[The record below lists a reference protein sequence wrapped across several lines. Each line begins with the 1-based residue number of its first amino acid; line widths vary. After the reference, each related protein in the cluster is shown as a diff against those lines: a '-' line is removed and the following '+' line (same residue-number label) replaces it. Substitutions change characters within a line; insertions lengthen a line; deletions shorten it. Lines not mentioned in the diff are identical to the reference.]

1 MKCAIVLAVMSAL
14 VAVPALAFEAQQ
26 GPAVKAS
33 TVKPPG
39 SNSQPDR
46 PRSPSA
52 AGVPRLAAMPDS
64 QPDRPRSPS
73 AAGVPRLAARAER
86 GSQATRTAPP
96 TITLK
101 EKRES
106 VRRERHGAANV
117 FEGGKITVTATGNT
131 LSATLTDTA
140 NAYAYILCHS
150 YAGALLHL
158 EQEFE
163 VTPSDPKYGWVV
175 LTMSVK
181 VDGHLRTD
189 INGGASLKIASATV
203 QPAGGGEALG
213 LALSPRQMGGV
224 QGSLRVLEEAS
235 STPQVVPAGRFLLV
249 ADFVVEATADHIC
262 KGHGEVDFA
271 PDSPEGAWAW
281 PDPASEKIDTKDFGL
296 TVTVKADT
304 P

>member
-1 MKCAIVLAVMSAL
+1 MKCAIVLSVMSAL
-14 VAVPALAFEAQQ
+14 VAVPALALEAQQ

-39 SNSQPDR
+39 SNSQPDK

-52 AGVPRLAAMPDS
+52 AGVPRLASMA
-64 QPDRPRSPS
+64 Q
-73 AAGVPRLAARAER
+73 G

-96 TITLK
+96 KITLK
-101 EKRES
+101 EKQES
-106 VRRERHGAANV
+106 VKRERHGAANV
-117 FEGGKITVTATGNT
+117 YEGGKITVTAAGNT
-131 LSATLTDTA
+131 LSATLTGTG
-140 NAYAYILCHS
+140 NAFAYVLCHS

-189 INGGASLKIASATV
+189 INGGASLTMASATI

-213 LALSPRQMGGV
+213 LALSPRSGGRRAGCMAGPG
-224 QGSLRVLEEAS
+224 GSQLNSPGRARR
-235 STPQVVPAGRFLLV
+235 TVPPGGGFRGRGDGRPHLQR
-249 ADFVVEATADHIC
+249 
-262 KGHGEVDFA
+262 
-271 PDSPEGAWAW
+271 PR
-281 PDPASEKIDTKDFGL
+281 
-296 TVTVKADT
+296 
-304 P
+304 

>member
-1 MKCAIVLAVMSAL
+1 M
-14 VAVPALAFEAQQ
+14 
-26 GPAVKAS
+26 
-33 TVKPPG
+33 
-39 SNSQPDR
+39 
-46 PRSPSA
+46 
-52 AGVPRLAAMPDS
+52 
-64 QPDRPRSPS
+64 
-73 AAGVPRLAARAER
+73 
-86 GSQATRTAPP
+86 
-96 TITLK
+96 
-101 EKRES
+101 
-106 VRRERHGAANV
+106 
-117 FEGGKITVTATGNT
+117 TATGNT

-140 NAYAYILCHS
+140 NAYAYVLCHS

-213 LALSPRQMGGV
+213 LALSPRQMGGM
-224 QGSLRVLEEAS
+224 QGSQRVLEEAS

-271 PDSPEGAWAW
+271 RFPRGGMGLAGPSIRKDGYQGLRPQRHRQSRHALKDRTGRPFSELGSSQERRFDHRRVREAMLDA
-281 PDPASEKIDTKDFGL
+281 PFPFVFRFGFSLHLRVTGSAITLVVSRLQSSLRVYFALMLRPASWLALFSRTYPFEL
-296 TVTVKADT
+296 AQ
-304 P
+304 PRLP

>member
-14 VAVPALAFEAQQ
+14 VAVRAVAFDAPQ

-46 PRSPSA
+46 PRPPSA
-52 AGVPRLAAMPDS
+52 AGVPRLAS
-64 QPDRPRSPS
+64 T
-73 AAGVPRLAARAER
+73 AER
-86 GSQATRTAPP
+86 GSQARRTAPP
-96 TITLK
+96 AITLK

-106 VRRERHGAANV
+106 VKREKHGAANV
-117 FEGGKITVTATGNT
+117 YEGGKIAVKAAGNT
-131 LSATLTDTA
+131 LSATLTGTA

-150 YAGALLHL
+150 YGGALLHL

-163 VTPSDPKYGWVV
+163 VTPSDPKSDWVV
-175 LTMSVK
+175 LTMAVK
-181 VDGHLRTD
+181 LDGHLRTD
-189 INGGASLKIASATV
+189 INGGASLRMASATV

-224 QGSLRVLEEAS
+224 QGVRRIKEEAS

-281 PDPASEKIDTKDFGL
+281 PDPIEKVDSTDFGL

>member
-1 MKCAIVLAVMSAL
+1 MKCAIVLAVMCAL
-14 VAVPALAFEAQQ
+14 VAVRAVAFEAQQ

-39 SNSQPDR
+39 SNSQPGR

-52 AGVPRLAAMPDS
+52 AGVPRLAS
-64 QPDRPRSPS
+64 T
-73 AAGVPRLAARAER
+73 AER
-86 GSQATRTAPP
+86 GIQATRTALPA
-96 TITLK
+96 ITLK

-106 VRRERHGAANV
+106 VKHEKHGAANV
-117 FEGGKITVTATGNT
+117 YEGGKLAVKAAGNT
-131 LSATLTDTA
+131 LSATLTGTA

-150 YAGALLHL
+150 YGGALLHL

-163 VTPSDPKYGWVV
+163 VTPSDPKSDWVV

-181 VDGHLRTD
+181 LDGHLRTD
-189 INGGASLKIASATV
+189 IHGGASLRRASTTV

-213 LALSPRQMGGV
+213 LALSPRQVGGV
-224 QGSLRVLEEAS
+224 QGAWRVKEEAS

-249 ADFVVEATADHIC
+249 ADFVVEATADHIS
-262 KGHGEVDFA
+262 KGHGEVDFS

-281 PDPASEKIDTKDFGL
+281 SDPIEKVDSTDFGL

>member
-1 MKCAIVLAVMSAL
+1 MKYAIVLAVMSAL
-14 VAVPALAFEAQQ
+14 VAVPAFAFEAQQ

-52 AGVPRLAAMPDS
+52 AR
-64 QPDRPRSPS
+64 
-73 AAGVPRLAARAER
+73 VPRLAARLEN

-96 TITLK
+96 RITLK
-101 EKRES
+101 EKQEN

-117 FEGGKITVTATGNT
+117 FEGGKITVAATGNT
-131 LSATLTDTA
+131 LSATLTGTA
-140 NAYAYILCHS
+140 NAFAYVLCHS

-163 VTPSDPKYGWVV
+163 VTPVNPNDGWVV
-175 LTMSVK
+175 LMISLK

-189 INGGASLKIASATV
+189 INGGASLRIASATV

-213 LALSPRQMGGV
+213 LAISPRSAGGV
-224 QGSLRVLEEAS
+224 QGSWRVQEEAS
-235 STPQVVPAGRFLLV
+235 STPQVVPAGRFRLV

-262 KGHGEVDFA
+262 KGHGEADFA
-271 PDSPEGAWAW
+271 PDSPEAAWAW
-281 PDPASEKIDTKDFGL
+281 PDPSVEKIDTKDFGL
-296 TVTVKADT
+296 NVTVKADM